1 MQVFKSRFGRVITIL
16 ISFVMGLAF
25 VTSIANQGIAAAIS
39 SLPVIALLV
48 YLVVILFWL
57 PRVEI
62 DEGGVRIINVIR
74 THYVSWGA
82 ISRIDTRYALTLFV
96 GEKKY
101 VAWGATAPGRHAAF
115 FATRDQGTFLPE
127 STYLA
132 GTVRPGD
139 LTTSDSGAAAAVIRE
154 RWEKLQGQDLMAS
167 VATSWHLKTILL
179 LLILILTASFIG

>member
-1 MQVFKSRFGRVITIL
+1 MQVFRSRFGRVITII
-16 ISFVMGLAF
+16 ISCVMALAF
-25 VTSIANQGIAAAIS
+25 ITSIANQGVAEAIR

-48 YLVVILFWL
+48 FIVVILFWL

-115 FATRDQGTFLPE
+115 FATRDQGTHLPE

-139 LTTSDSGAAAAVIRE
+139 LVTSDSGAAAAVIRQ
-154 RWEKLQGQDLMAS
+154 RWEKLQGQELLAY
-167 VATSWHLKTILL
+167 LKTS
-179 LLILILTASFIG
+179 SFY